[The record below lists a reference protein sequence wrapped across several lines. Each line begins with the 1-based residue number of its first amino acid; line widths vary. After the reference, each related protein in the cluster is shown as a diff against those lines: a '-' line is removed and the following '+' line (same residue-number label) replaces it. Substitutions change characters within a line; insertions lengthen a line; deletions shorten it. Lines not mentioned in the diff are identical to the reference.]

1 MLFLCCT
8 TYLFFQIFFLCWI
21 YVVQHIRFSK
31 FFSYVGFMLYNIFV
45 FPIFFLIFVK
55 KMLYNIWGFFRFDTT
70 FEFWIS
76 KRWRGGS
83 GGRNIVGGWC
93 KIFSIKPNYDN
104 KLFGDL
110 RKLNILC
117 TKIVPMY
124 NRVDN
129 LCSIL
134 RKSTKQFH
142 VMFWVNWQ
150 KSYVL

>member
-1 MLFLCCT
+1 
-8 TYLFFQIFFLCWI
+8 
-21 YVVQHIRFSK
+21 
-31 FFSYVGFMLYNIFV
+31 MLYNIFV
-45 FPIFFLIFVK
+45 FPNFFLMLDLCCTTYSFFQFFFLIFVK

>member
-1 MLFLCCT
+1 
-8 TYLFFQIFFLCWI
+8 
-21 YVVQHIRFSK
+21 
-31 FFSYVGFMLYNIFV
+31 MLYNIFV
-45 FPIFFLIFVK
+45 FPNFFPMLDLCYTTYSFFQFFFLIFVK

-76 KRWRGGS
+76 KWWRGGS

-110 RKLNILC
+110 LKMNTLC
-117 TKIVPMY
+117 TKIVPRY

-129 LCSIL
+129 LCAIL

-142 VMFWVNWQ
+142 VIFWVNWQ
-150 KSYVL
+150 INNVITAIVTATIFSFML